1 MCGPRGAPGHT
12 DIRTHEHT
20 DTRGSAQP
28 SGPCRAHS
36 CVAGLRPRG
45 SARGLDGGGRGGHS
59 NRATPAVPLRTPRRT
74 QSGGCG
80 ARPLPGAL
88 PGAAR
93 PRSPFPKVT
102 ARRGAHLARGQAP
115 GCSRPRGSPTL
126 LSTGC
131 CVGPAGGVGEA
142 GGVAG
147 VRAGRSG
154 AERAPRGAAP
164 PDPPPPPHTRYL
176 CGAAWPACW
185 GRASACTSCGPS
197 GTARHGP
204 AAPAG
209 RVHPAPRAGPL
220 TGRARGTPPALKGP
234 RRSRGEERVEGERR
248 VGIVNAWGA
257 ARGAGLWGLRG
268 NPLPLVGRGV

>member
-1 MCGPRGAPGHT
+1 MRPPPPPLNFCGGCTTPRVGAGGGGGVRPAGSARTRAHGHMDVRTHGHT
-12 DIRTHEHT
+12 GLRAAL
-20 DTRGSAQP
+20 GALQGAQLRCGTAP
-28 SGPCRAHS
+28 
-36 CVAGLRPRG
+36 AGLRTGP
-45 SARGLDGGGRGGHS
+45 GRGGVEGEHS
-59 NRATPAVPLRTPRRT
+59 NTATPAAPPRTPRRT

-80 ARPLPGAL
+80 ASPLPGAL

-102 ARRGAHLARGQAP
+102 ARRGAHLAGGQAP

-131 CVGPAGGVGEA
+131 CVGPAGGVE
-142 GGVAG
+142 GGLQESG
-147 VRAGRSG
+147 PGG

-164 PDPPPPPHTRYL
+164 PPPTPLLPPDTRYL

-220 TGRARGTPPALKGP
+220 TGRAGP
-234 RRSRGEERVEGERR
+234 
-248 VGIVNAWGA
+248 A
-257 ARGAGLWGLRG
+257 ARPR
-268 NPLPLVGRGV
+268 P